1 VALTRPLHHEI
12 IVIDEPRKLVQRLAR
27 TAEAAIVARGQFRV
41 ALAGGSSPRPAYE
54 MLAAD
59 RSIDWSKWHIFFS
72 DERCVPPHDPRSN
85 YRMVEE
91 ALLSRIGIVTA
102 KVHRM
107 QGELDPNE
115 AAEAYE
121 AELGHEPLD
130 VALLGIGDDGH
141 TASLFP
147 GTPVLEERSR
157 LVAPSM
163 APVEPKQRLTLTF
176 RAIDEARCAWFVVSG
191 EGKAA
196 VLAEVIV
203 ERERARPRLPA
214 ARVAAQS
221 VEFYVD
227 SAAAAQLP

>member
-1 VALTRPLHHEI
+1 MVA
-12 IVIDEPRKLVQRLAR
+12 QRLAR

-41 ALAGGSSPRPAYE
+41 ALAGGSTPRPAYE
-54 MLAAD
+54 MLAVD
-59 RSIDWSKWHIFFS
+59 RSIDWAKWHIFFS
-72 DERCVPPHDPRSN
+72 DERCVPPDDPRSN
-85 YRMVEE
+85 YRMVAEV
-91 ALLSRIGIVTA
+91 LLSRIGIAAA

-107 QGELDPNE
+107 QGELDPSE

-121 AELGHEPLD
+121 FELGNEPLD

-147 GTPVLEERSR
+147 GSPALEERSR

-176 RAIDEARCAWFVVSG
+176 RALDEARSAWFLVSG

-203 ERERARPRLPA
+203 ERERARPQLPA
-214 ARVAAQS
+214 ARVRAQS

-227 SAAAAQLP
+227 TAAAAQLS